1 MRRFQPEYWTVNSNV
16 EASAALTTP
25 AQDALTVA
33 LIFRS
38 TNDLVGLIWE
48 CDDTISH
55 PLCRYESAHDFSGA
69 VLEFDFEMVGVAS
82 MLSERPPTF
91 TVEHLDGSL
100 SYVRPA
106 AYATD
111 MADDGMSGHIKLEFS
126 QVGGGWEGTEPV
138 DWTSVKRMFLSL
150 IPEDYELPADPPV
163 LTPLAEEVIAHLSMS
178 NISVEGPD
186 LFKWRAGV
194 APHRLGMTDGY
205 DDSYHL
211 APKRIVDAAHDL
223 GYRGWY
229 NVYIGLSHHHAV
241 AWSESEERFIVDIGK
256 PIINS
261 AARAWWDDLVVNLVA
276 KGFEKIVVSVS
287 YEIIHYLMP
296 TDWYQRDHAGAPGE
310 SGWDPPSRFISPC
323 RTDALDYLAGVANYL
338 VGRIIALGGEAY
350 FQIGEPWW
358 WDNSYV
364 EGGGGPCFYD
374 YATLLAYNAD
384 TGLYAPMPYLT
395 SVTADFSSPEQTA
408 FVNWL
413 GDKLGQSTNYIR
425 DAVKTA
431 HPAVKTAI
439 LVYTPQ
445 VFSYPMLE
453 IVNLPISYW
462 EAPEY
467 DVLQI
472 EDYDWVIGRDWA
484 RHATT
489 WDTAFTT
496 LGYTPDTTQFFS
508 GFNKDAINAST
519 VWPAMFVAI
528 RESYQKCSQTYV
540 WARPQIWRDRIIWQD
555 AEMITVQGD

>member
-1 MRRFQPEYWTVNSNV
+1 MRRFQPEYWTINFNV

-48 CDDTISH
+48 CEDTLSH

-69 VLEFDFEMVGVAS
+69 LLEFDFEMIGVAS

-150 IPEDYELPADPPV
+150 IPESYEIPADPPV
-163 LTPLAEEVIAHLSMS
+163 VTPLEEEVEALFSMT

-194 APHRLGMTDGY
+194 APHKLGMTDGY

-211 APKRIVDAAHDL
+211 APRRIVDAAHDL
-223 GYRGWY
+223 GYRDWY
-229 NVYIGLSHHHAV
+229 NVYIGLSHHHAIT
-241 AWSESEERFIVDIGK
+241 WSESEERFIVDVEK
-256 PIINS
+256 PVINS
-261 AARAWWDDLVVNLVA
+261 AARAWWDDLVANLVA
-276 KGFEKIVVSVS
+276 KGFGKIVVSIS
-287 YEIIHYLMP
+287 YEIIHYMMP
-296 TDWYQRDHAGAPGE
+296 LGWRQLDWQGVPGR
-310 SGWDPPSRFISPC
+310 SGWDPPSEFISPC
-323 RTDALDYLAGVANYL
+323 NGQALDYLVACADYL
-338 VGRIIALGGEAY
+338 VGRVFALGGESY

-364 EGGGGPCFYD
+364 VSGGPCFYD
-374 YATLLAYNAD
+374 PATLAAYAAE
-384 TGLYAPMPYLT
+384 TGLSVPTPFLT
-395 SVTADFSSPEQTA
+395 STSSDFSAPAQSA
-408 FVNWL
+408 FLHWL
-413 GDKLGQSTNYIR
+413 GAKLGESTLYLR
-425 DAVKTA
+425 DAVKA
-431 HPAVKTAI
+431 LQPSVKTMI
-439 LVYTPQ
+439 LVFTPQ
-445 VFSYPMLE
+445 VFSRPMLK
-453 IVNLPISYW
+453 IVNLPVGHWAHPNFDI
-462 EAPEY
+462 
-467 DVLQI
+467 LQI
-472 EDYDWVIGRDWA
+472 EDYDWVIAADWA
-484 RHATT
+484 KHETT
-489 WDTAFTT
+489 YETGFAT
-496 LGYTPDTTQFFS
+496 LGYPATETQYFS
-508 GFNKDAINAST
+508 GFVLNAGDAEG
-519 VWPAMFVAI
+519 VWPRIFLCI
-528 RESYQKCSQTYV
+528 RESYARCAQTWV
-540 WARPQIWRDRIIWQD
+540 WARPQIWRDGIIWQD